1 MENVSLQ
8 QIAIWKKKRWYI
20 WIPLAL
26 AFLTSYFHRTA
37 MGVVS
42 DSLMRDFSIS
52 SAADLGIMS
61 SIYFYTYAAMQMPTG
76 ILADYFGPR
85 RVIPLALSIAG
96 AGAIV
101 MGWAESLGF
110 LYLGRFLASLGVS
123 LIYVNIVKIH
133 AEWFRL
139 REFGTMTGL
148 IALAGSIGF
157 FISATPLAV
166 VVEWF
171 GWRTAF
177 FSIAAYSLVFAV
189 ICWVFVRDTPKE
201 VGLPSIA
208 EIEGR
213 NAAEDKEDKLLI
225 TQGIKNV
232 ICNPYTWWPF
242 LACASVYGVYMAF
255 MGIWGVPYFM
265 QVYGMS
271 RVAAANYMLAVAVGT
286 MLGSPLVGI
295 LSDKLRLRRA
305 PFTWFT
311 VFFLAIWL
319 VLTVWQDGKPPI
331 WSLYPLCF
339 SIGLGMSG
347 INLAVAC
354 TKEVNSQK
362 VTGIAAGVANASGF
376 VGAALM
382 QPAFGWVLD
391 RNWQGVMEHGVR
403 IYPQSA
409 YQTAFW
415 FCGAVLLFGLICT
428 FLIKETRCSVFL
440 WKE

>member
-1 MENVSLQ
+1 LDNASQLQ
-8 QIAIWKKKRWYI
+8 IKQWKKKRWYV

-26 AFLTSYFHRTA
+26 AFLTSYFHRTS

-42 DSLMRDFSIS
+42 DSLMRDFSIT

-85 RVIPLALSIAG
+85 RVISSALLIAG
-96 AGAIV
+96 AGAML
-101 MGWAESLGF
+101 MGWAESLVM
-110 LYLGRFLASLGVS
+110 LYIGRFLASLGVS

-157 FISATPLAV
+157 FISATPLAI
-166 VVEWF
+166 VVESF
-171 GWRTAF
+171 GWRSAF
-177 FSIAAYSLVFAV
+177 YSIAVYSIVFALL
-189 ICWVFVRDTPKE
+189 CWLFVKDSPVE

-208 EIEGR
+208 ELEGR
-213 NAAEDKEDKLLI
+213 KDKSDNGKPCIKE
-225 TQGIKNV
+225 GIKAV
-232 ICNPYTWWPF
+232 VLNPYTWWPF
-242 LACASVYGVYMAF
+242 LACACVYGVYMAF

-265 QVYGMS
+265 QVYGMT

-286 MLGSPLVGI
+286 MIGGPIVGI
-295 LSDKLRLRRA
+295 LSDRIKLRRA
-305 PFTWFT
+305 PFVWFT

-319 VLTVWQDGKPPI
+319 VLTVWQEGKPPV

-354 TKEVNSQK
+354 AKEVNSPL
-362 VTGIAAGVANASGF
+362 VTGLAAGVANSSGF
-376 VGAALM
+376 IGAAVM
-382 QPAFGWVLD
+382 QPAFGWILD
-391 RNWQGVMEHGVR
+391 RNWQGIMEQGVR

-409 YQTAFW
+409 YQSAFW
-415 FCGAVLLFGLICT
+415 LCGIILFVGLVCT
-428 FLIKETRCSVFL
+428 LLIKETGCTNS
-440 WKE
+440 WEKK